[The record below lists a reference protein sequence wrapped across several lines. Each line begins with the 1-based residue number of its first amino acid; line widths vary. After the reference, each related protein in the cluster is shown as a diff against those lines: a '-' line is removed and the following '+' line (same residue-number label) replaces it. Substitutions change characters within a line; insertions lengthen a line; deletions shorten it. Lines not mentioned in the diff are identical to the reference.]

1 MKMTLTIKAQNY
13 VDAAVVTADQAADV
27 AREAQVKL
35 DQASPTGYGPSHAV
49 WYFMALVEESLI
61 RARAYQGAVEG
72 AVAAHNYPEAK
83 RRLSN
88 LRTEAEGVQINAEK
102 VVEAA
107 QKS

>member
-1 MKMTLTIKAQNY
+1 
-13 VDAAVVTADQAADV
+13 VTARQADEVTRA
-27 AREAQVKL
+27 AQAKL
-35 DQASPTGYGPSHAV
+35 DQASPSGYGHSHPA
-49 WYFMALVEESLI
+49 WYHLNLADESLA
-61 RARAYQGAVEG
+61 RARAYAGAVEG

-88 LRTEAEGVQINAEK
+88 LRSEAEGVQFNAKK